1 LISTLILEIYV
12 AIIYAIL
19 GLIQFEFFNFII
31 FRLVPTFIINF
42 ILLIIMFPVI
52 TKFLENVQ
60 MKIDSKNG

>member
-1 LISTLILEIYV
+1 
-12 AIIYAIL
+12 
-19 GLIQFEFFNFII
+19 
-31 FRLVPTFIINF
+31 VPTLIINF